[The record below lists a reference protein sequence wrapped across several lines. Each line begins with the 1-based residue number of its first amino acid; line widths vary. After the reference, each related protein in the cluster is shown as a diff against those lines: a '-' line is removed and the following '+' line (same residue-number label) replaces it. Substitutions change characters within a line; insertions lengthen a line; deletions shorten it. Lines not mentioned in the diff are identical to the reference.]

1 MEERIHVIELFNA
14 TNGAIAQN
22 NNIISDAIDL
32 RNIGVNGFF
41 SLHMIH
47 VGGTVTPTVLV
58 CSTEGGTFVAP
69 TTAVT
74 IGTALAAG
82 TYFIDFE
89 IPLAPFIK
97 IKFTETNTA
106 ATTSLTAN
114 LIVQ

>member
-1 MEERIHVIELFNA
+1 MNERIHVIELFDT

-22 NNIISDAIDL
+22 NSITSDAIDL
-32 RNIGVNGFF
+32 RNVGVNGFF

-47 VGGTVTPTVLV
+47 TGGTITPTVLV
-58 CSTEGGTFVAP
+58 CSTAAGTFVAP
-69 TTAVT
+69 DTAVT

-82 TYFIDFE
+82 THFIDFE
-89 IPLAPFIK
+89 VPLAPFIK